1 MPRKLKAEK
10 SLEVIRQKWVSDDVA
25 MKALEAPI
33 RLSPNLSEANSI
45 ALENA
50 LLSAGILKNQT
61 RIKKDLEK
69 ALSQALAYSKDPYLS
84 YNQKK
89 LTRQSF
95 GTERPSGPRQKD
107 AICLLL
113 SAAIFR
119 AWREYFD
126 QEPRISRP
134 ITSKKPR
141 AVRSAFVSFARDIFK
156 IAKISKVEDRLLAY
170 RKHERSMG
178 PHSSL
183 SKKQTNKKKTI
194 KK

>member
-10 SLEVIRQKWVSDDVA
+10 SLEAIRQRWVSNDVA

-33 RLSPNLSEANSI
+33 RPSPNLSEANSV

-50 LLSAGILKNQT
+50 LLSAGILKNQS
-61 RIKKDLEK
+61 RVKKDLEK
-69 ALSQALAYSKDPYLS
+69 ALSQALAYSKDPFLS

-95 GTERPSGPRQKD
+95 GTDRPSGPHQKD

-119 AWREYFD
+119 AWRQYFD

-134 ITSKKPR
+134 LTSKKPR
-141 AVRSAFVSFARDIFK
+141 AVRSACVSFARDIFK

-170 RKHERSMG
+170 RKYERSIG
-178 PHSSL
+178 LHSSL
-183 SKKQTNKKKTI
+183 SKKQANKKKAV

>member
-1 MPRKLKAEK
+1 MPKKLKAEK
-10 SLEVIRQKWVSDDVA
+10 SLEAIRQRWVSNDVA
-25 MKALEAPI
+25 MKALLSPI
-33 RLSPNLSEANSI
+33 RPSPNLSEANSV

-50 LLSAGILKNQT
+50 LLSAGILKNQS
-61 RIKKDLEK
+61 RIMKDLEK
-69 ALSQALAYSKDPYLS
+69 ALSQALAYSKDPFLS

-95 GTERPSGPRQKD
+95 GADRPSGPHRKD

-113 SAAIFR
+113 SAVMFR
-119 AWREYFD
+119 VWRQYFD

-170 RKHERSMG
+170 RKYERSIG
-178 PHSSL
+178 LHSSL
-183 SKKQTNKKKTI
+183 SKKQANKKKAV